1 MLQVVKFIEG
11 GFDLTTNKEV
21 SMGIVVSNGLN
32 EVLVPVSESSLRQL
46 VHLYGED
53 RSNTKADEPEVER
66 PPVPRPSPR
75 PAPAPRIRAEQ
86 VQLFENPPSPRIE
99 DTVELPPE
107 DAEAAGFEPG
117 EEYSD
122 TGTGVASL

>member
-32 EVLVPVSESSLRQL
+32 EVLIAVSEDSLRQL
-46 VHLYGED
+46 VQLYGED
-53 RSNTKADEPEVER
+53 RGNTKADEPELER
-66 PPVPRPSPR
+66 PLAPR
-75 PAPAPRIRAEQ
+75 PAPRAAPAPRVRVEQ
-86 VQLFENPPSPRIE
+86 VQLFESPASPRLEEEPMPTME
-99 DTVELPPE
+99 D
-107 DAEAAGFEPG
+107 AGFEPG